1 MMAMNSYESFFKD
14 DPWSEI
20 TEPSYPQGR
29 QLYVN
34 DDRFWVS
41 KNKDGYIQFFIHE
54 KEIIN
59 IKSIE
64 NLAGV
69 DVSICAYNQN
79 SSRLICTLT
88 TDDRETKEKF
98 SIVAKDVS
106 YTCSKYHG
114 AQLFLKVQD
123 RIKSWANFL
132 KPTKIGLSHSEFVGF
147 WGELYT
153 LSEILMKWLL
163 PSDVVR
169 FWIGSEGKKQDITL
183 NSIAIEVKTSIS
195 GDSRTIKISSMEQLE
210 RTTSSL
216 YLLHIVANPSDKEHG
231 ISLEMLYQQCL
242 KSLAYDLG
250 AETIFIKKASELYSK
265 ASESQLN
272 DKFTIISLSLFDVK
286 DTFPFITSG
295 DVRPGISSVTYEIL
309 ISSLKAFEVT
319 DSLEEIL
326 KNG

>member
-1 MMAMNSYESFFKD
+1 MTNYESFFKD
-14 DPWSEI
+14 DPWAEI
-20 TEPSYPQGR
+20 TEPSYPEGR

-54 KEIIN
+54 KEIVN

-69 DVSICAYNQN
+69 EINISTYNHN

-88 TDDRETKEKF
+88 TDDKEVRDKF

-106 YTCSKYHG
+106 YTCSKYRG
-114 AQLFLKVQD
+114 TQLFLKVQD

-132 KPTKIGLSHSEFVGF
+132 KPTQIGLSHSEFVGF

-153 LSEILMKWLL
+153 VSDILMKWLS

-169 FWIGSEGKKQDITL
+169 FWIGAEGKKQDITL
-183 NSIAIEVKTSIS
+183 NSIAIEVKTSVS

-210 RTTSSL
+210 RTTRSL
-216 YLLHIVANPSDKEHG
+216 YLLHIVANPSDRDHG
-231 ISLEMLYQQCL
+231 VSLEMLYQQCL
-242 KSLAYDLG
+242 KFLAYDLS
-250 AETIFIKKASELYSK
+250 AETLFIQKASELYSK
-265 ASESQLN
+265 ASKTQLN
-272 DKFTIISLSLFDVK
+272 DKFTVVSLSLFDVQ
-286 DTFPFITSG
+286 DSFPFITSNE
-295 DVRPGISSVTYEIL
+295 VRQGIASVKYEIL
-309 ISSLKAFEVT
+309 LSSLKRFEVT
-319 DSLEEIL
+319 DSLEEII

>member
-29 QLYVN
+29 QLYLN

-54 KEIIN
+54 KEIID
-59 IKSIE
+59 IKNVE

-69 DVSICAYNQN
+69 DVSICSFNQN

-88 TDDRETKEKF
+88 TDDREIKEKF

-106 YTCSKYHG
+106 YSCSKYHG
-114 AQLFLKVQD
+114 TQLFLKVQD

-132 KPTKIGLSHSEFVGF
+132 KPTKTGLSQSEFIGF
-147 WGELYT
+147 WGELFT
-153 LSEILMKWLL
+153 LSDILMKWLL
-163 PSDVVR
+163 PADVVR
-169 FWIGSEGKKQDITL
+169 FWIGPEGKKQDITL
-183 NSIAIEVKTSIS
+183 NSIALEIKTSVS

-210 RTTSSL
+210 RITSSL

-231 ISLEMLYQQCL
+231 FSLEMLYQKCL

-250 AETIFIKKASELYSK
+250 AETLFIKKASELYSK

-272 DKFTIISLSLFDVK
+272 ENFSIVSLSLFNVN
-286 DTFPFITSG
+286 DTFPFITSD
-295 DVRPGISSVTYEIL
+295 DVKLGISSVSYEIL